1 MKQHMEQVIKD
12 AKERDEARMREIKQ
26 LRERSKMELQELTE
40 KSNSSS
46 KDSLTLFRDAEALR
60 QRLLGEASNELQ
72 DLRSEFSQQKEVLS
86 EMLREASAE
95 TSQLR
100 QSLEISESEAASSLE
115 ATRESLAEAQQS
127 QGRLR
132 SELRSQQE
140 RSKRAERELEQTHA
154 ECQDAILLLSSASVR
169 DSRVEVAQALL
180 ESRVQNLQETGR
192 GRQERHGCEQ
202 LEGLRAEAEAARAA
216 EEEQRNQAQAAEAR
230 YQECEEQLKAK
241 SQDFRPVRMCLEGVL
256 VWLCEQKQDFELQLH
271 NLQEDLKSA
280 QKSGSL
286 EAEHRESVSAAQQKM
301 KEAQQEVQ
309 VALAERQAAEEQA
322 QKALR
327 RAEAAEE
334 ELARLKADALNF
346 HEAEKELREK
356 AQEAQSSCDSHKQL
370 IRALQQSMAEQKQE
384 VDQELESLRKQ
395 LAETTP
401 VRTLSGSS
409 RTLLREEADLPEDQD
424 PEIKEED
431 EEVSKASKEPEK
443 MELEVEG
450 DAEASSLL
458 DQLDSL
464 ASTPGVRAKNSAV
477 PEAAGHEEVA
487 QLWDRINYLERRCRT
502 LQKKL
507 DARPIIYQAPTGYGP
522 LNLEAGGEVIGRVSW
537 EPWLQEVTGSVARR
551 LHLPQG
557 SEHRVAS
564 VAAPL
569 CQAIEVPLRNFTQ
582 RLLRR
587 DRWFWVFY
595 VHLLLLYAIAAS
607 CIARSSNPVSPA
619 ECVDAR
625 LHQLQAAEGLSL
637 RATETR
643 ALVDDKARGDAM
655 SLPRVIGSSPLA
667 RQIDFS
673 DAWKASTHSRFCCLI
688 YATQNGWKLPILFE
702 EMQSPYDWCLV
713 DFEKNEQKSE
723 AFLKINPNGRIPAL
737 IDRQAGLVI
746 SQGELESVQLFEDTN
761 LQRHLQCKQWLY
773 WQVSGQGPMLGQSMY
788 FNRIA
793 ATKGQRDDFAIA
805 RFGNE
810 AQRCLKMLDEQLLQ
824 TGVAFRLHRVFQG
837 TAAAEGGVRPGDMLL
852 AINGAETFGRARED
866 GTIILEAV
874 KEDSAKQQGDPRV
887 LFHSE
892 EEEKLPSNTSKKTLT
907 SSWEPGRS
915 PKRGRSPQAEKGS
928 EGTQTYLGL
937 RRFITARKD
946 STPSVKMFQ
955 FFVLIHHFDACRG
968 GDHVLCP
975 LAGCPVVPARPRDPP

>member
-1 MKQHMEQVIKD
+1 MPCFCPLASVFQ
-12 AKERDEARMREIKQ
+12 
-26 LRERSKMELQELTE
+26 
-40 KSNSSS
+40 
-46 KDSLTLFRDAEALR
+46 
-60 QRLLGEASNELQ
+60 ASNELQ

-154 ECQDAILLLSSASVR
+154 ECQELLSSASVR

-180 ESRVQNLQETGR
+180 ESRVQNLQ
-192 GRQERHGCEQ
+192 EQ

-241 SQDFRPVRMCLEGVL
+241 SQE
-256 VWLCEQKQDFELQLH
+256 LCEQKQDFELQLH

-625 LHQLQAAEGLSL
+625 LHQLQAA
-637 RATETR
+637 
-643 ALVDDKARGDAM
+643 K
-655 SLPRVIGSSPLA
+655 
-667 RQIDFS
+667 
-673 DAWKASTHSRFCCLI
+673 
-688 YATQNGWKLPILFE
+688 
-702 EMQSPYDWCLV
+702 
-713 DFEKNEQKSE
+713 
-723 AFLKINPNGRIPAL
+723 
-737 IDRQAGLVI
+737 
-746 SQGELESVQLFEDTN
+746 
-761 LQRHLQCKQWLY
+761 
-773 WQVSGQGPMLGQSMY
+773 
-788 FNRIA
+788 
-793 ATKGQRDDFAIA
+793 
-805 RFGNE
+805 
-810 AQRCLKMLDEQLLQ
+810 
-824 TGVAFRLHRVFQG
+824 
-837 TAAAEGGVRPGDMLL
+837 AAASG
-852 AINGAETFGRARED
+852 
-866 GTIILEAV
+866 
-874 KEDSAKQQGDPRV
+874 
-887 LFHSE
+887 HS
-892 EEEKLPSNTSKKTLT
+892 P
-907 SSWEPGRS
+907 
-915 PKRGRSPQAEKGS
+915 
-928 EGTQTYLGL
+928 
-937 RRFITARKD
+937 
-946 STPSVKMFQ
+946 
-955 FFVLIHHFDACRG
+955 
-968 GDHVLCP
+968 
-975 LAGCPVVPARPRDPP
+975 